1 VTGDRKTH
9 KVVCLEAWYRGWP
22 ARGVLVR
29 GRNQQDV
36 CQRVCQQVRCISRRA
51 EAGWCEE
58 VVIEKIVD
66 SCAVIYSRRK
76 AVHEEVD
83 ALERCASGQHGNLP
97 SPLVNKVTL
106 VVRASEE
113 KL

>member
-1 VTGDRKTH
+1 
-9 KVVCLEAWYRGWP
+9 
-22 ARGVLVR
+22 
-29 GRNQQDV
+29 
-36 CQRVCQQVRCISRRA
+36 
-51 EAGWCEE
+51 
-58 VVIEKIVD
+58 VIEKIVD

-97 SPLVNKVTL
+97 SPLVNQVTL